1 MQWRVSESGGAKEG
15 GGAGISAS
23 AETAYRMSIWD
34 QLCLAFEDE
43 RARWFNWS
51 PVLFGLGIGLYF
63 TLPLEPPLHVA
74 LAAVVMASALWAAR
88 RNQTGA
94 ALAALLIAISSGF
107 GAAKLRTEIVR
118 APVLERRIG
127 AIEVTGYVELI
138 EPRATRGVRITLR
151 LTELG
156 ALPPQSIPQRLRIRT
171 LGTAPNLKPG
181 DLIRVK
187 ATVAP
192 PAAPAIPGGYDFA
205 RAAWFQGLG
214 GVGYTLSR
222 PEIVPAAGPVPFGLA
237 FKAGIEG
244 VRQAIGARITAGL
257 VGETGAIATALVTG
271 ERGGISQE
279 TNDAFRN
286 SGLFHILSISGLHM
300 VVMAGAV
307 FFAVRLG
314 LAALP
319 GLALRHP
326 IKKWAAIA
334 AALAALAYLLLSG
347 SAVATLRSYVMISV
361 MFLAVLL
368 DRPALAMRN
377 VAISALVI
385 LALYPESLL
394 DIGFQMSFAAVV
406 ALVAVYEEVARRAE
420 ARGRAEPGLLL
431 KPLLLFGGI
440 ALTTVVAGLSVAP
453 FAAYHFHTSQQFAL
467 IANLIAIPICNL
479 VVMPAALV
487 TLVAMP
493 FGLEAPA
500 LWVMGQGIEAMT
512 WCARFAAGLPGAV
525 VRIPAISETAFLT
538 IVAGGI
544 WLALWHARWRLLGV
558 IGLAAGLALSARPEL
573 PDLLIGRDGA
583 LVAIRGDD
591 GRLSAVGGRRSD
603 FELMRWL
610 ENDGDGR
617 KPDEAAKASGF
628 VCDGDG
634 CVGSVKGRRIAL
646 ARRPAALDDDCRR
659 ADILVLNFPAPRGCT
674 GPAEIFDFFRL
685 RNEGTHA
692 ITLTG
697 ASDLSV
703 STVAAKR
710 GERPWAHRGKLGGAR
725 ASARTRTE
733 SGGLNT
739 ANSRVGVFASPRIL
753 EATRTPSRPEPP
765 RTEPSSPEI
774 EDDAIDPLGSTE
786 PAEDQ

>member
-1 MQWRVSESGGAKEG
+1 MQRRVVESGGTAEG
-15 GGAGISAS
+15 GSAGIAAS
-23 AETAYRMSIWD
+23 GETAVRMPVRD
-34 QLCLAFEDE
+34 QLALAFEEE
-43 RARWFNWS
+43 RARWFNWV
-51 PVLFGLGIGLYF
+51 PVLFGLGIGFYF
-63 TLPLEPPLHVA
+63 TLAVEPSLIVA
-74 LAAVVMASALWAAR
+74 LAPVVMASALWAAR
-88 RNQTGA
+88 RNQSGA
-94 ALAALLIAISSGF
+94 VLAGVLIAISSGF
-107 GAAKLRTEIVR
+107 GGAKLRTEIAR

-127 AIEVTGYVELI
+127 AIEAKGYVELI
-138 EPRATRGVRITLR
+138 EPRPTRGVRITLR

-156 ALPPQSIPQRLRIRT
+156 GLAPQSIPQRLRIRT
-171 LGTAPNLKPG
+171 LGAAPSLKPG
-181 DLIRVK
+181 DLMRVK
-187 ATVAP
+187 ATLAP
-192 PAAPAIPGGYDFA
+192 PAAPAMPGGYDFA

-222 PEIVPAAGPVPFGLA
+222 PEIVPASGPVPFGLA
-237 FKAGIEG
+237 FKAAIEG
-244 VRQAIGARITAGL
+244 VRQAIGARIAAGL
-257 VGETGAIATALVTG
+257 AGETGAIATALVTG

-307 FFAVRLG
+307 FFAVRLC
-314 LAALP
+314 LAAVP

-326 IKKWAAIA
+326 IKKWAAIT

-406 ALVAVYEEVARRAE
+406 ALVAVYEEVARRVE

-467 IANLIAIPICNL
+467 VANLIAIPICNL

-500 LWVMGQGIEAMT
+500 LWIMGQGIEAMT

-538 IVAGGI
+538 MVAGGI

-558 IGLAAGLALSARPEL
+558 LGLAAGLALSTRPEL

-610 ENDGDGR
+610 EHDGDGR
-617 KPDEAAKASGF
+617 KADEATKASGF
-628 VCDGDG
+628 TCDGDG
-634 CVGSVKGRRIAL
+634 CVGSVKGRRIAV
-646 ARRPAALDDDCRR
+646 ARRPAALDDDCRM
-659 ADILVLNFPAPRGCT
+659 ADILVLNFPAPKGCA
-674 GPAEIFDFFRL
+674 GPAAIFDFFRL

-692 ITLTG
+692 ITFAG
-697 ASDLSV
+697 DSDLRV
-703 STVAAKR
+703 TTVAAKR
-710 GERPWAHRGKLGGAR
+710 GERPWAHRGTLGATHGGVHAR
-725 ASARTRTE
+725 ASTRPQT
-733 SGGLNT
+733 GGLNAAT
-739 ANSRVGVFASPRIL
+739 SRVGVFASPQL
-753 EATRTPSRPEPP
+753 LDATRTPPRPEPP
-765 RTEPSSPEI
+765 RPDI
-774 EDDAIDPLGSTE
+774 EDEAIDPLGSGE
-786 PAEDQ
+786 ASEDQ